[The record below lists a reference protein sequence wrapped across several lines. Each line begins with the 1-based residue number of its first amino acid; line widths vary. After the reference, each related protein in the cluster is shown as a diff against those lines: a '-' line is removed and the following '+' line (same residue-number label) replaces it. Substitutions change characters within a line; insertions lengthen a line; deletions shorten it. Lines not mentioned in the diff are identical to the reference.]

1 MTEFDFALLEVFY
14 SLTDSVRKS
23 LEGKGVSEADTL
35 RDSEQHRNHCT

>member
-23 LEGKGVSEADTL
+23 LEGKGGIGS
-35 RDSEQHRNHCT
+35 